1 MSVRSHTRYDVNGFR
16 FRSAPFEAARPRAA
30 TCNSGVMVRATDD
43 EGRESNYY
51 GIIQK
56 ILEFKFIGNKE
67 LKLFFFVCDWFEP
80 NRGVRE
86 NQYGMVEVKHNQ
98 KLKGNENW
106 VLAHQCEQVYYLPY
120 PCEKLNA
127 WWVVYKVN
135 SRESLY
141 TPTHDGY
148 YASQFDEEVEILQ
161 EEELSTS
168 FVVELGPELN
178 SLVGESEDTV
188 SVPKKRKRRAPKKR
202 VQWSGLARMGQLLN
216 RDVDEF

>member
-1 MSVRSHTRYDVNGFR
+1 VSVRSHTRYDVNGFR

-86 NQYGMVEVKHNQ
+86 NQYGMVEVKHKE
-98 KLKGNENW
+98 KLKGNNNW

-120 PCEKLNA
+120 PSEKLNA

-148 YASQFDEEVEILQ
+148 YASQFDEEVDILQ

-202 VQWSGLARMGQLLN
+202 VQRSGLARRGQLN

>member
-1 MSVRSHTRYDVNGFR
+1 
-16 FRSAPFEAARPRAA
+16 
-30 TCNSGVMVRATDD
+30 MVRATDD

-86 NQYGMVEVKHNQ
+86 NQYGMVEVKHKE
-98 KLKGNENW
+98 KLKGNNNW

-120 PCEKLNA
+120 PSEKLNA

-141 TPTHDGY
+141 TPTHDG
-148 YASQFDEEVEILQ
+148 QFGEEVNILQ

-202 VQWSGLARMGQLLN
+202 VQRSGLARRGQLN

>member
-86 NQYGMVEVKHNQ
+86 NQYGMVEVKHKE
-98 KLKGNENW
+98 KLKGNNNW

-120 PCEKLNA
+120 PSEKLNA

-141 TPTHDGY
+141 TPTHDG
-148 YASQFDEEVEILQ
+148 QFGEEVDILQ

-168 FVVELGPELN
+168 FVVELGPKLN

-202 VQWSGLARMGQLLN
+202 VQRSGLARRGQLN

>member
-86 NQYGMVEVKHNQ
+86 NQYGMVEVKHKE
-98 KLKGNENW
+98 KLKGNNNW

-120 PCEKLNA
+120 PSEKLNA

-141 TPTHDGY
+141 TPTHDG
-148 YASQFDEEVEILQ
+148 QFGEEVDILQ

-202 VQWSGLARMGQLLN
+202 VQRSGLARRGQLN